1 VSQSCNIHFF
11 AGPIETEI
19 WEDAVGDDQQVG
31 HNKGPFDPFIKNFQT
46 NANALTKKPRWFPP
60 TSTVGE
66 KVWKVNSSLFRSF
79 NASSY
84 AGRLKYACLTNSTR
98 QQWGMHDHMLSMLQ
112 ILNTRRPAMH
122 YVITPNW
129 WYNWFAPKYLPGKL
143 VTKEVARKFGLNK

>member
-1 VSQSCNIHFF
+1 MSISLQGQLRQRSGKMQWVMISKLGITRARLTHSL
-11 AGPIETEI
+11 
-19 WEDAVGDDQQVG
+19 
-31 HNKGPFDPFIKNFQT
+31 KNFQT

-79 NASSY
+79 NASLY